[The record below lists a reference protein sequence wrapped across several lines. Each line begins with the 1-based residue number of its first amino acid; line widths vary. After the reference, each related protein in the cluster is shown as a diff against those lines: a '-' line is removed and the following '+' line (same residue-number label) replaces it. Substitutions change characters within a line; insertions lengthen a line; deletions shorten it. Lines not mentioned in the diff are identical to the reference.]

1 MSKSDDDVPELVPS
15 SDEETV
21 GTPDLPSV
29 SNGDSVAMWLKR
41 KSEEIEKA
49 QKMIGQMIVGPM
61 YFGFDNCVEKH
72 WISALHSAQLLTRN
86 REKDVQAFTQKEE
99 EIFKKVETTVEI
111 LKPEMRKTCAL
122 RCALDVVD
130 AVERKFNDQ
139 KDVKSIDV
147 DGAIGI
153 GNSFQRYEEMMKIV
167 SSKVQFRGKEEF
179 CVIYIFKNYHRH
191 VVSCS
196 RDYERIEQ
204 IIRSQ
209 WTTKND
215 DESDV
220 YKEKGNEAFKCDKF
234 DEAIKYYT
242 KAIQSDRLNHLYY
255 GNRAMTYL
263 KMNKFRESFCDA
275 RRSIILDPGWS
286 KGYYRCCEAAL
297 ELKQFDIARNYNQLG
312 RTMCPKDAN
321 FKCLCEQE
329 ERIKLL
335 LKETTGPT
343 KSVPDNKRR
352 PSTPVLSKRRP
363 STPVLLNSTI
373 VASFN
378 VTDDTDDLPSLVSDN
393 DSGDNKSQNVKAVKK
408 SKKQKKKKN
417 KEKEKEGT
425 PVDGPEIEFKVSLRE
440 GSEAYLENRFTM
452 AVDRYQQA
460 LDMIQHQ
467 PTMIQ
472 IEEMEIVI
480 IKYSSGMASLGVGVL
495 KSIKAALS
503 KFQSIYETH
512 INIRFPPLYYGLA
525 KCYVDLFRFSEA
537 IDPCKTGLKLVK
549 SGVRCG
555 RLLWPGVDQVI
566 PHADNDILEKSLK
579 ELLSRSIFPPQ
590 PDAVC
595 RLHEINQEEKRS
607 AIYFSDLDFKGYVR
621 LECFSSCR
629 IEFHH
634 YCWKVFKSVY
644 SITNDKE
651 MINTRCPTPDCWSF
665 VCTITVFKNNP
676 LLENA
681 RTVKSDMPPVTIQ
694 QHKPIVRMQPSA
706 ATVAKRL
713 ARKELRKQR
722 KRDAKFDDK
731 ENSHSPGARPK
742 EQTNRYENYAPVQ
755 QLRETNITI
764 NKKDTETT
772 DDKHKFKSKPSKSKK
787 KDKKKSSTVLN
798 LEVNFTDRKED
809 TLEGTH
815 TDFELTEKIKSEAS
829 TVPFNNTPVDDSV
842 SQNLFSYF
850 AEFLEAHGP
859 LHVQDRLLLNEISHF
874 PPEAMEVIQKV
885 GGLRHFLQQSLKFA
899 MINDFVCVLKDAV
912 RATVMSQFKQNR
924 NNNSVGKQVGTMDAQ
939 SSLPPVQTNIVSHS
953 ASSLDDITL
962 PSGVV
967 THKLDREPV
976 SHSASSL
983 DDITLPPS
991 VVTHK
996 LDREPVTPLPKPTKL
1011 RSAVFDSEENEVSS
1025 GTSKQDTEVNVW
1037 RERMEKRKV
1046 NKTKRE
1052 VKPADEQLV
1061 NDLLKFQTVN
1071 GDGKKNLR
1079 KKKEYNTL
1087 DDFNIPVN
1095 STCSP
1100 VKSFNKLDD
1109 IDDFDITPSNYK
1121 SSVNDYDDMDDT
1133 SSIDGYKPRT
1143 RDHIHSGSSSVSDI
1157 SELSDISAGM
1167 LYRTSSPSSI
1177 SSKSTNSIPPHVQK
1191 TCKDIPVNPVLGS
1204 ISVIASKTQNNISD
1218 KTSNNL
1224 TGEPNSVSANILDV
1238 NIDNNLRT
1246 LEITNDSIQTK
1257 ETTNIFPSF
1266 YNEQKLFER
1275 STPESDHSVDKS
1287 PSSSSDTSPP
1297 KPHSSTVLDIPSIN
1311 HLFPKI
1317 DLTVPP
1323 PIIPP
1328 NPFLSTQQYS
1338 KENTDSGVSSQHSLW
1353 STCNSGTSSVF
1364 NSPLQSNVEAN
1375 WPNPK
1380 PTDVSTNTSGGAF
1393 AKSLQIP
1400 PTRAPFNPFSIAPSL
1415 RGNLQGFPYMPSNV
1429 PYSFSPTSFP
1439 PDSQFHTLNR
1449 NNSAPIEG
1457 NQTTFPQPS
1466 ARANEKRDITS
1477 CDAEIQTV
1485 VFTTDVA
1492 VNTELNVGK
1501 LIYENE
1507 QLYKEICRLKQQ
1519 EKNIK
1524 IEYESNRVTMQ
1535 EKTTSLITDKE
1546 TLNKAIAD
1554 SSTLIEGLINT
1565 LSCKDQELEEI
1576 KQKHISDL
1584 QDLRTT
1590 REELEQ
1596 YKLSNQQLSERW
1608 RTINS
1613 IDLQRAKTAE
1623 LKVLNVQL
1631 EMMEKSFTQVKKEAS
1646 FHVEHLTRLV
1656 QKSLDD
1662 KTTIQPQASH
1672 ALKHW
1677 QNILEMTDV
1686 KITELRKEFESQIK
1700 QIGEGKKLSELPP
1713 ISYSPP
1719 PLPVMQN
1726 MVPSQGFNRMRNQ
1739 NNSPSGP
1746 DNPGI
1751 AARGQT
1757 QPPYMLPQVGLQ
1769 TGSHITFVQ
1778 QTPLNRPPPPGMT
1791 SIRPSLVGV
1800 AGTRFPEPPSPV
1812 SSAPKTS
1819 MDKLIATL
1827 NKTFPTHNK
1836 SDFRQ
1841 MIHELR
1847 IVRGGSLSGLSLES
1861 IVHFVI
1867 EKLTKQNNQVQQSK
1881 EPPGFTT
1888 NKGLSTPG
1896 LELFR
1901 EDEDPCAICHDDL
1914 SLQPV
1919 RILECK
1925 HSFHELCIRQW
1936 FNEQTTCP
1944 NCRVHTLL
1952 PDEFPSLK

>member
-15 SDEETV
+15 SDEESV
-21 GTPDLPSV
+21 GIPDLPSV

-61 YFGFDNCVEKH
+61 FFGFDNCVEKH
-72 WISALHSAQLLTRN
+72 WISALHSAQLLMRN

-130 AVERKFNDQ
+130 AIERKFNDQ

-153 GNSFQRYEEMMKIV
+153 GNSFQRYEEIMKIV

-215 DESDV
+215 DVSDV

-263 KMNKFRESFCDA
+263 KMNKFREAFCDA
-275 RRSIILDPGWS
+275 RRSIILDPAWG

-297 ELKQFDIARNYNQLG
+297 ELKQFEIAKNYNQLG

-335 LKETTGPT
+335 IKETTGPT

-352 PSTPVLSKRRP
+352 PSTPVSSKRRP
-363 STPVLLNSTI
+363 STPISSNSPVPTSI
-373 VASFN
+373 N

-393 DSGDNKSQNVKAVKK
+393 DSGDDKSQKVKAVKK
-408 SKKQKKKKN
+408 SKKQKKKKSKE

-425 PVDGPEIEFKVSLRE
+425 PVDGPEIEFKASLCE
-440 GSEAYLENRFTM
+440 GSEAYLKDRYTL
-452 AVDRYQQA
+452 AVDKYQQA

-467 PTMIQ
+467 STLIQ

-537 IDPCKTGLKLVK
+537 IDPCKTGLKLVN

-579 ELLSRSIFPPQ
+579 ELLNKSIFPPR

-644 SITNDKE
+644 SKTNDKE

-665 VCTITVFKNNP
+665 VYAITVFKNSP
-676 LLENA
+676 LLKDA
-681 RTVKSDMPPVTIQ
+681 RVVKSDIPPVRNQ

-706 ATVAKRL
+706 ATVAKRR

-742 EQTNRYENYAPVQ
+742 ERTNGYDNYAPVQ
-755 QLRETNITI
+755 QLRETNIAI
-764 NKKDTETT
+764 HKKDTEAT
-772 DDKHKFKSKPSKSKK
+772 DDKHKFKSKASKSKK

-829 TVPFNNTPVDDSV
+829 NLPFNNTPVDDSV
-842 SQNLFSYF
+842 SQNLFTYF
-850 AEFLEAHGP
+850 ADFLEAHGP
-859 LHVQDRLLLNEISHF
+859 LHVHDKLLLNEISHF

-912 RATVMSQFKQNR
+912 RATALSRMKQNR
-924 NNNSVGKQVGTMDAQ
+924 NNNSVVKQVGTMDAQ
-939 SSLPPVQTNIVSHS
+939 YDLPPIQTNVSLS

-962 PSGVV
+962 PPSVV
-967 THKLDREPV
+967 MHKFDRESV

-991 VVTHK
+991 AETHTHDK
-996 LDREPVTPLPKPTKL
+996 EPVTPLPMPTKL
-1011 RSAVFDSEENEVSS
+1011 RSAVFDSEENEVSA
-1025 GTSKQDTEVNVW
+1025 GALKQDAEVNVW
-1037 RERMEKRKV
+1037 RERIEKRKV
-1046 NKTKRE
+1046 NKTQRE

-1061 NDLLKFQTVN
+1061 NELLKLQTVN
-1071 GDGKKNLR
+1071 GEGKKNLR

-1087 DDFNIPVN
+1087 DDFNIPT
-1095 STCSP
+1095 SSP

-1121 SSVNDYDDMDDT
+1121 NSVNDYDDMDDT

-1167 LYRTSSPSSI
+1167 LYRTASPSSV
-1177 SSKSTNSIPPHVQK
+1177 SSRSTNSIPPHVQK

-1204 ISVIASKTQNNISD
+1204 ISAIATKTQYNISD
-1218 KTSNNL
+1218 KTSDNL
-1224 TGEPNSVSANILDV
+1224 TGELNSVSADISDV
-1238 NIDNNLRT
+1238 NSDNNLKTR
-1246 LEITNDSIQTK
+1246 EITNDSIQTK

-1287 PSSSSDTSPP
+1287 PSSSSDISPP
-1297 KPHSSTVLDIPSIN
+1297 KRHSSTVADIPTFN
-1311 HLFPKI
+1311 HLFPKL

-1323 PIIPP
+1323 PMIPP
-1328 NPFLSTQQYS
+1328 NPFLSTQQYP
-1338 KENTDSGVSSQHSLW
+1338 KDNTDSGVNSKHSLW
-1353 STCNSGTSSVF
+1353 STCNSGISSVF

-1375 WPNPK
+1375 WPKTK
-1380 PTDVSTNTSGGAF
+1380 PTDISTNTSGEMFSKAV
-1393 AKSLQIP
+1393 QP
-1400 PTRAPFNPFSIAPSL
+1400 PTRVPFNPFSVAPPL
-1415 RGNLQGFPYMPSNV
+1415 KGNLPHFPYMPSNG
-1429 PYSFSPTSFP
+1429 PYSFNPASSAA
-1439 PDSQFHTLNR
+1439 DLSFHTLNR
-1449 NNSAPIEG
+1449 NNSAPIQG

-1477 CDAEIQTV
+1477 CDAEVQTV
-1485 VFTTDVA
+1485 VFTNDVA

-1507 QLYKEICRLKQQ
+1507 QLYKEMCRLKQQ

-1524 IEYESNRVTMQ
+1524 MEYESNRVTMQ

-1565 LSCKDQELEEI
+1565 LSCKDQELEEL
-1576 KQKHISDL
+1576 KQKHISDQ
-1584 QDLRTT
+1584 QDHRTT
-1590 REELEQ
+1590 REELEK
-1596 YKLSNQQLSERW
+1596 YKLSNQQLSKRW

-1631 EMMEKSFTQVKKEAS
+1631 EMMEKSFAQIKKEAS

-1656 QKSLDD
+1656 QKSVDD

-1677 QNILEMTDV
+1677 KNILEMTDV
-1686 KITELRKEFESQIK
+1686 KITELRKEFEGQIK

-1719 PLPVMQN
+1719 PLPTMQN
-1726 MVPSQGFNRMRNQ
+1726 MVPSQPQAFNRMRNQ
-1739 NNSPSGP
+1739 NNSPSGL

-1757 QPPYMLPQVGLQ
+1757 QPPYMLPQASLQ
-1769 TGSHITFVQ
+1769 AGSHITFVQ
-1778 QTPLNRPPPPGMT
+1778 QTPLNRPPLPGMT
-1791 SIRPSLVGV
+1791 SVRPSLVG
-1800 AGTRFPEPPSPV
+1800 APGTRFPEPPSSV

-1827 NKTFPTHNK
+1827 HKTFPTHNK

-1861 IVHFVI
+1861 IVQFVT
-1867 EKLTKQNNQVQQSK
+1867 EKLTKQNNQVKKSTA
-1881 EPPGFTT
+1881 PPGFTA
-1888 NKGLSTPG
+1888 NKGLSTPE
-1896 LELFR
+1896 LELFT